1 MRQTILLLLVLPSL
15 TAFQPAAHAEVLD
28 AAANG
33 FTTRTIVTI
42 AATPEAA
49 WEALTAG
56 FGQWWDPAHSFFGDA
71 GKFTLDPSVGGAW
84 IEDQGDG
91 RWVRHLEVW
100 NAVPGRKLLMRGGLG
115 PLQEMGVA
123 GALSFT
129 FEPVEGGVE
138 VALTYAVGGY
148 HPQGLDVLA
157 PIVDRVLGEQLER
170 FKQYCEK

>member
-1 MRQTILLLLVLPSL
+1 MRKSIPLLLVFLSL
-15 TAFQPAAHAEVLD
+15 AAIQPAARAEVLD

-33 FTTRTIVTI
+33 FTTRTSVTI
-42 AATPEAA
+42 ATTPEAA

-84 IEDQGDG
+84 VEDQGDG
-91 RWVRHLEVW
+91 RWVRHLEVCY
-100 NAVPGRKLLMRGGLG
+100 ADPGHKLLMRGGLG
-115 PLQEMGVA
+115 PLQEMGVS

-129 FEPVEGGVE
+129 FEPGEGGIE

-157 PIVDRVLGEQLER
+157 PIVDRVLGEQLAR
-170 FKQYCEK
+170 FKQACED